1 MRILFLSLV
10 AALLFAPDDNA
21 DEPKS
26 TRRNVAIV
34 VHEGV
39 ELLDFAGPGEV
50 FSAADGGRAF
60 RVYTVNETDK
70 PVKSQRFLTVTP
82 EFTIA
87 NCPKPDILVIPG
99 GATGVLR
106 RSPEFMKWV
115 KDRAPDTEIMF
126 SVCTGAFVFSDAGLL
141 DGLEATT
148 HYASIDRLK
157 QNPKIKVRA
166 DRRVVDNGKVVTTAG
181 VSAGID
187 GALHLVA
194 RLHGKE
200 VAERTAKY
208 MEYRWQ
214 PESTGTAQVDSPY
227 ERARA
232 LAKAGQKVDALTQ
245 FEKAIAANAA
255 DIERALTEADFESLR
270 SDTRFRNLIRTHARS
285 TARLTPAREPGDAL
299 IVSGVVRGADNKP
312 VPNAI
317 VYVYQTDHRG
327 YYSPNTATRDEA
339 PRLFGYLKTDA
350 QGRYEF
356 RTIRPGGY
364 PDSQVPQH
372 IHYEVTA
379 PGKSKVVT
387 EFFFPDDPRLKAADR
402 EQAKRDKMLPT
413 VSRDADGTQRA
424 VFDVVVGPR

>member
-1 MRILFLSLV
+1 MRALFLSLV
-10 AALLFAPDDNA
+10 AGLTLSPSNNA

-26 TRRNVAIV
+26 PRRNVAIV

-115 KDRAPDTEIMF
+115 KERAPQTEIVF
-126 SVCTGAFVFSDAGLL
+126 TVCTGAFVLSDLGLL

-148 HYASIDRLK
+148 HHGSIERLK
-157 QNPKIKVRA
+157 QNAKIKVRN
-166 DRRVVDNGKVVTTAG
+166 DLRVVDNGKIVTSAG

-187 GALHLVA
+187 GALYLVA

-214 PESTGTAQVDSPY
+214 PEADKTAQADSPF

-232 LAKAGQKVDALTQ
+232 LAKAGKKVEALAS
-245 FEKAIAANAA
+245 FEKAIAANAS
-255 DIERALTEADFESLR
+255 DIEKALSEADFESLR
-270 SDTRFRNLIRTHARS
+270 SELRFRSLFRSHAQSR
-285 TARLTPAREPGDAL
+285 ARLTPAKEPGDSL
-299 IVSGVVRGADNKP
+299 VVSGVVRDADNKP
-312 VPNAI
+312 IPNAL

-327 YYSPNTATRDEA
+327 YYSPTTATRDEA

-379 PGKSKVVT
+379 PGKPKLVT
-387 EFFFPDDPRLKAADR
+387 EFFFPDDPRMKPADR
-402 EQAKRDKMLPT
+402 EQAKRDKMLAT

-424 VFDVVVGPR
+424 VFDVVVSH

>member
-1 MRILFLSLV
+1 MRTLFLTLI
-10 AALLFAPDDNA
+10 AGLTLAPANQA
-21 DEPKS
+21 DEPKN

-60 RVYTVNETDK
+60 RVFTVNETDK

-87 NCPKPDILVIPG
+87 NCPKPDIIVIPG
-99 GATGVLR
+99 GATGILR
-106 RSPEFMKWV
+106 RSPEFMRWV
-115 KDRAPDTEIMF
+115 KERASDAEIMF
-126 SVCTGAFVFSDAGLL
+126 SVCTGAFVLSDAGLL

-148 HYASIDRLK
+148 HYASIERLK
-157 QNPKIKVRA
+157 QNAKIKVRD
-166 DRRVVDNGKVVTTAG
+166 DRRVVDNGKIVTAAG

-187 GALHLVA
+187 GALYLVA

-214 PESTGTAQVDSPY
+214 PETTNSAKSDSLFD
-227 ERARA
+227 RARA
-232 LAKAGQKVDALTQ
+232 LAKAGQKAEALTN
-245 FEKAIAANAA
+245 FENAIAAKAS
-255 DIERALTEADFESLR
+255 DIERALTEVDFESLR
-270 SDTRFRNLIRTHARS
+270 SEPRFRNLIKTHARS
-285 TARLTPAREPGDAL
+285 RARLTPANEPGDDL
-299 IVSGVVRGADNKP
+299 MVSGVIRGADGKP
-312 VPNAI
+312 IADAI

-327 YYSPNTATRDEA
+327 YYSPSTATRDAA

-350 QGRYEF
+350 DGRYEF

-379 PGKSKVVT
+379 PGKAKTVT
-387 EFFFPDDPRLKAADR
+387 EFFFPDDPRLKPADR
-402 EQAKRDKMLPT
+402 EQAKRDKMLCT
-413 VSRDADGTQRA
+413 VSRDAGGTQRA
-424 VFDVVVGPR
+424 VFDVVVK